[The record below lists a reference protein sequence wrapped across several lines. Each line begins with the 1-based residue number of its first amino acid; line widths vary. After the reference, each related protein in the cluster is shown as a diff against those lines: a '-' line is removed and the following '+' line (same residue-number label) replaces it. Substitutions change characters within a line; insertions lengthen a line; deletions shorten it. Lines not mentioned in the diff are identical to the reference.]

1 MKPDCKDTILFVD
14 IQISLKE
21 KIKTLK
27 EKISI
32 SSFPFFGCFCLI
44 FFLKNIV
51 YIGIR
56 EEERWAKD
64 EKIVVTTYVH
74 RGSELLHFHSQKT
87 KKHK

>member
-1 MKPDCKDTILFVD
+1 NS
-14 IQISLKE
+14 QSL
-21 KIKTLK
+21 L
-27 EKISI
+27 
-32 SSFPFFGCFCLI
+32 SSFFGCFCLI
-44 FFLKNIV
+44 SFLRNIV

-56 EEERWAKD
+56 EEGRWAKD